1 MLRKEEAS
9 DEILKSSLEKNR
21 LNLGETAQ
29 LIEGEKH
36 FIILF
41 CSETGGDWRLVGVY
55 CELSAGLIP
64 SPCPGGKNHLRKFCS
79 F

>member
-9 DEILKSSLEKNR
+9 DKILKSSLEKNR

-41 CSETGGDWRLVGVY
+41 CSETGG
-55 CELSAGLIP
+55 
-64 SPCPGGKNHLRKFCS
+64 
-79 F
+79 